1 MWNLSYTAC
10 SFVVKEK
17 FKREKNKN
25 LNDEFVKRGEEG
37 TKYENVLKVFAE
49 YCHAHNGLEDKE
61 DEKRLYRVNLVDE
74 GSHEDVNYA
83 LIEIESGRYGFKS
96 KITDKDTQVVAY
108 NQKETDAPLM
118 NFYLTII
125 VPKDPEE
132 KNKVYKGFFFFQN
145 YGQYGVKTETV
156 AGLKR
161 FFSEEFNLTLWVGN
175 ISPEIFVET
184 VLKSENIRRVC
195 FIKNN
200 ISSDSVDSIPFSY
213 GREQRIIE
221 HIKFSKHFMDKL
233 KGYLSG
239 ASKVFEFES
248 KDYDDV
254 KVSVTTGGRERTIG
268 LNNIQSVS
276 IIESL
281 PDDLKDAEGDIDTSR
296 LVNIVCVQTKEY
308 MKRVVYCWQ

>member
-10 SFVVKEK
+10 SFVVKER

-25 LNDEFVKRGEEG
+25 LNDEFVKKDEG
-37 TKYENVLKVFAE
+37 DQKLENVLKVFAE
-49 YCHAHNGLEDKE
+49 YCYTHKKLQDKE
-61 DEKRLYRVNLVDE
+61 DEKRLYRVNLVEE
-74 GSHEDVNYA
+74 GSNEDVNYA
-83 LIEIESGRYGFKS
+83 LIEIESGRYGYKS
-96 KITDKDTQVVAY
+96 KITDKDTQEVAY

-118 NFYLTII
+118 NFYLTVI
-125 VPKDPEE
+125 VPKDPAED
-132 KNKVYKGFFFFQN
+132 NKVYKGFMFFQN

-156 AGLKR
+156 DGLKK
-161 FFSEEFNLTLWVGN
+161 FFSEVFNLTLWVGN

-184 VLKSENIRRVC
+184 VLKSENIRQIC

-200 ISSDSVDSIPFSY
+200 ISTDSADSLPFSY

-221 HIKFSKHFMDKL
+221 RIKFSKLFMEKL

-239 ASKVFEFES
+239 SNKVFEFES

-254 KVSVTTGGRERTIG
+254 KVKINTGGRDRTIG
-268 LNNIQSVS
+268 LNNIQNVS

-281 PDDLKDAEGDIDTSR
+281 PDDLKDREGDIDKNR

-308 MKRVVYCWQ
+308 MRRVVYCRQ

>member
-10 SFVVKEK
+10 SFVVKER
-17 FKREKNKN
+17 FKSEKNKN
-25 LNDEFVKRGEEG
+25 LNDEFIKNDEEG
-37 TKYENVLKVFAE
+37 QEFENVLKVFAE
-49 YCHAHNGLEDKE
+49 YCHTHRNLEDKE
-61 DEKRLYRVNLVDE
+61 DEKRLYRVNLVEE
-74 GSHEDVNYA
+74 GSHENINYA
-83 LIEIESGRYGFKS
+83 LIEIESGKYGFKS
-96 KITDKDTQVVAY
+96 KITDKDTQEVAY

-118 NFYLTII
+118 NFYLTVI
-125 VPKDPEE
+125 VPKDPGE
-132 KNKVYKGFFFFQN
+132 KNKVYKGFMFFQN

-156 AGLKR
+156 AGLKK
-161 FFSEEFNLTLWVGN
+161 FFSDIFNLTLWVGN

-184 VLKSENIRRVC
+184 VLKSDNIRQIR

-200 ISSDSVDSIPFSY
+200 VSTDPSDSLPFSY

-221 HIKFSKHFMDKL
+221 RIRFSKLFMDKL

-239 ASKVFEFES
+239 ANKVFEFES

-254 KVSVTTGGRERTIG
+254 KVSVDTGGRVRTIG
-268 LNNIQSVS
+268 LNNIQNVS

-281 PDDLKDAEGDIDTSR
+281 PNDLKDSEGDIDKGR

-308 MKRVVYCWQ
+308 MKRVIYCWE

>member
-10 SFVVKEK
+10 SFVVKERYK
-17 FKREKNKN
+17 KEKNKN
-25 LNDEFVKRGEEG
+25 LNDKFI
-37 TKYENVLKVFAE
+37 KYDETEMELENVLKVFVE
-49 YCHAHNGLEDKE
+49 YCHSHRNFEDKE
-61 DEKRLYRVNLVDE
+61 DEKRLYRVNLVEE
-74 GSHEDVNYA
+74 GSHDDVDYA
-83 LIEIESGRYGFKS
+83 LIEIESGRYGIKS
-96 KITDKDTQVVAY
+96 KITDKDTQKVAY

-118 NFYLTII
+118 NFYLTVI
-125 VPKDPEE
+125 VPRDQGET
-132 KNKVYKGFFFFQN
+132 NKVYKGFMFFQN

-156 AGLKR
+156 DGLKR
-161 FFSEEFNLTLWVGN
+161 FFSDYFNLTLWVGN

-184 VLKSENIRRVC
+184 VLRSEKIRQIR

-200 ISSDSVDSIPFSY
+200 VSIDSADNIAFSY

-221 HIKFSKHFMDKL
+221 RIRFSRVFMEKL

-254 KVSVTTGGRERTIG
+254 KVKVETGGRVRTIG
-268 LNNIQSVS
+268 LNNIQNVS

-281 PDDLKDAEGDIDTSR
+281 PDDLKNTEGDIDANR
-296 LVNIVCVQTKEY
+296 LVNIVCLQAKEY

>member
-10 SFVVKEK
+10 SFVVKER

-25 LNDEFVKRGEEG
+25 LNDEFVKNDEKGQIF
-37 TKYENVLKVFAE
+37 ENVLKIFAE
-49 YCHAHNGLEDKE
+49 YCHTHRNLEDKE
-61 DEKRLYRVNLVDE
+61 DEKRLYRVNLVEE
-74 GSHEDVNYA
+74 GSHENMNYA
-83 LIEIESGRYGFKS
+83 LIEIESGKYGFKS
-96 KITDKDTQVVAY
+96 KITDKNTQEVAY

-118 NFYLTII
+118 NFYLTVI
-125 VPKDPEE
+125 VPKDSGE
-132 KNKVYKGFFFFQN
+132 KHKVYKGFMFFQN

-156 AGLKR
+156 IGLKK
-161 FFSEEFNLTLWVGN
+161 FFSEVFNLTLWVGN

-184 VLKSENIRRVC
+184 VLKSENIKQIR

-200 ISSDSVDSIPFSY
+200 ISTDSADSLPFSY

-221 HIKFSKHFMDKL
+221 RIRFSKSFMDKL

-239 ASKVFEFES
+239 ANKVFEFEN

-254 KVSVTTGGRERTIG
+254 KVNINMGGRERIIG
-268 LNNIQSVS
+268 LNNIQNVS

-281 PDDLKDAEGDIDTSR
+281 PDDLKDSEGDVDKGR